1 MLSTCCPHPLRRPNV
16 FVALRD
22 LRRGLRRFVLLGVV
36 VALVAFLS
44 TVLSGLA
51 TGLVTDG
58 ISGLRALPAE
68 RLAFESGAQATFSRS
83 TQGPDELDA
92 YSSRDGV
99 EATPLGASFVNAAAV
114 DGGPSLDLAL
124 FGVTPDSVLVT
135 RPHARAARAGKPGME
150 LDRDVEDEGVEVGDR
165 YEIGGSGVELPVLG
179 FTATGTYGHA
189 PIAFV
194 PLETWQRIQYG
205 DRPAGRFS
213 AVALRGDSAAIGRAG
228 AEAKVDVLTKS
239 EAYAGSPGYSAET
252 TTMTLIRS
260 FLLVISALV
269 VGAFFTV
276 LTVQRTRQIGLL
288 KAMGASN
295 AYIARDSVGQMTV
308 LVAAA
313 TAVGVAVGSGAV
325 ALLSGGDAPVELSP
339 RSIATVAV
347 LLVVSGIVGSLAAVR
362 RITQVEPAIALGV
375 EP

>member
-1 MLSTCCPHPLRRPNV
+1 M
-16 FVALRD
+16 FVASRD
-22 LRRGLRRFVLLGVV
+22 LRRGFRRFVLLGVV
-36 VALVAFLS
+36 VALVALLS

-68 RLAFESGAQATFSRS
+68 RLAFEPGAKATFSRS
-83 TQGPDELDA
+83 TLDDA
-92 YSSRDGV
+92 DLKAFTSLDGV
-99 EATPLGASFVNAAAV
+99 EATPLGASFVNAAST
-114 DGGPSLDLAL
+114 DGAPSLDLAL
-124 FGVTPDSVLVT
+124 FGVAPDSFLVT
-135 RPHARAARAGKPGME
+135 RPDARAAMAGKPGLVLASE
-150 LDRDVEDEGVEVGDR
+150 LEDQGVKVGDR
-165 YEIGGSGVELPVLG
+165 YRLGGSDVELPVLG
-179 FTATGTYGHA
+179 FTFAGTYGHA

-194 PLETWQRIQYG
+194 SLPTWQQIQYG
-205 DRPAGRFS
+205 DRAEGRFS
-213 AVALRGDSAAIGRAG
+213 AVALRGDPTAIERAAKA
-228 AEAKVDVLTKS
+228 ADLEVLTKTA
-239 EAYAGSPGYSAET
+239 AYAGSPGYSAET
-252 TTMTLIRS
+252 TTMTLIRT

-295 AYIARDSVGQMTV
+295 GYIARDSVGQMTV

-313 TAVGVAVGSGAV
+313 TAVGVLVGVGVV
-325 ALLSGGDAPVELSP
+325 AALSGGDAPVELSP

-347 LLVVSGIVGSLAAVR
+347 SLVVSGVVGSLAAIR

>member
-1 MLSTCCPHPLRRPNV
+1 M

-22 LRRGLRRFVLLGVV
+22 LRRGFRRFVLLGVV
-36 VALVAFLS
+36 VALVALLS

-68 RLAFESGAQATFSRS
+68 RLAFEPGADATFSRS
-83 TQGPDELDA
+83 TVDESDLEA
-92 YSSRDGV
+92 FASTDGV
-99 EATPLGASFVNAAAV
+99 EATPIGASFVNAAST

-124 FGVTPDSVLVT
+124 FGVAADSFLVT
-135 RPHARAARAGKPGME
+135 REDARQALSGTPGIVLASE
-150 LDRDVEDEGVEVGDR
+150 LESEGVAVGDR
-165 YEIGGSGVELPVLG
+165 YTLGGSDVELPVLG
-179 FTATGTYGHA
+179 FTFAGTYGHA

-194 PLETWQRIQYG
+194 SLETWQKIQYG
-205 DRPAGRFS
+205 DQPNGRFS
-213 AVALRGDSAAIGRAG
+213 AIALRGDAG
-228 AEAKVDVLTKS
+228 TIDRVADTVGLDVLTKS
-239 EAYAGSPGYSAET
+239 QAYTGSPGYSAET
-252 TTMTLIRS
+252 TTMTLIRA

-295 AYIARDSVGQMTV
+295 GYIARDSVGQMTI

-313 TAVGVAVGSGAV
+313 TVVGVGIGIGVV
-325 ALLSGGDAPVELSP
+325 ALLSGGDAPVELDL
-339 RSIATVAV
+339 RAVATVAL
-347 LLVVSGIVGSLAAVR
+347 LLVASGVVGSLFAIR
-362 RITQVEPAIALGV
+362 RITQIEPAIALGV